1 MVKANMSVKEWLK
14 RKKYIGR
21 VMVKYFYREKD
32 GDGIWTTR
40 NEEVECVLC
49 DIDGEYGVVRLSDN
63 QLEWNDKSIYT
74 LGNTK
79 VTITE
84 TFDEFVDDFVTG
96 LLYDDDL
103 AETNLIDSWKIIEE
117 VD

>member
-1 MVKANMSVKEWLK
+1 MSVREWLK
-14 RKKYIGR
+14 RKKYIGH
-21 VMVKYFYREKD
+21 VGIKYLHREKN
-32 GDGIWTTR
+32 GDGIWSTR
-40 NEEVECVLC
+40 IEEVECVLC
-49 DIDGEYGVVRLSDN
+49 DIVGEYGVVRLSDN

-84 TFDEFVDDFVTG
+84 TFDDFVDDFVTG

-103 AETNLIDSWKIIEE
+103 AETKQIEFWKTIEE